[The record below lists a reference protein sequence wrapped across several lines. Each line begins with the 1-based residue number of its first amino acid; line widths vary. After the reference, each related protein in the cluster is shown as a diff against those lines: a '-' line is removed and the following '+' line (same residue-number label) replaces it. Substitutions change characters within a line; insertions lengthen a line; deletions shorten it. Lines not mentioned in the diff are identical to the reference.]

1 METIMSAITSARA
14 HYARPIPDLNSLP
27 DDALL
32 TDAHVSALTTFSVT
46 TIKYWRRNK
55 RGPRFVMVEGYPRC
69 RAGDLRAWING
80 RSSA

>member
-1 METIMSAITSARA
+1 MTVVSTRA
-14 HYARPIPDLNSLP
+14 HYNRPIPNLAELP

-46 TIKYWRRNK
+46 TLKLWRRNK
-55 RGPRFVMVEGYPRC
+55 RGPRFVTVEGYPRC

-80 RSSA
+80 RSSG